1 MQQFTLQ
8 TIQNFEK
15 AIKDALRV
23 CLAWAYK
30 HSFLLLV
37 FFLAFIKMLFECVWY
52 EFISSAF
59 SL

>member
-37 FFLAFIKMLFECVWY
+37 FFFSFYENALWMCLVWVY
-52 EFISSAF
+52 KLSF
-59 SL
+59 